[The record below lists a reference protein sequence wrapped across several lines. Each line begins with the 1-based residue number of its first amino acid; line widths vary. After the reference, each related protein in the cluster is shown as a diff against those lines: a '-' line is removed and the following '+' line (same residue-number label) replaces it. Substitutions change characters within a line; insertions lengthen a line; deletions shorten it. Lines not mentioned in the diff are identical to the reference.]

1 VKIWIVN
8 PYGALPSEGWR
19 EYRSSM
25 IAKALAS
32 KGHKV
37 IWWISDFDHRSK
49 TYRGTGDIQDPL
61 LSSGVRVVSVHASR
75 YIKNISLGRI
85 RYEESYG
92 KEFKRLALLEDPPDV
107 IVMGDPSLFFSKNV
121 LEYRNLVGSKLI
133 LDVIDLWPELF
144 AVALPKGMKILHKFL
159 FHKYYKRRRDL
170 VRACDGVIAVSRDY
184 LKIVLQGQ
192 SNLMPN
198 LVVYWGVNLHEH
210 EMSPINTELD
220 NELRAFRN
228 EFSLIAVYA
237 GTLGDAYDM
246 DIIIAAI
253 KIAKARNLRIGF
265 IVAGNGPRNDSFS
278 KLLQSH
284 SSHMKFVGVLPS
296 SDMATLYSNCDVGLM
311 TYVYGSTVAM
321 PIKFYDYLVG
331 GLAILNSLDMDVHQA
346 IIEHNVGLNYQSM
359 NADDLINKLGELV
372 SDKSKLALLKENSK
386 MLAITYDA
394 RPQYQNFSDFIERVV
409 RGEKSR
415 ASV

>member
-1 VKIWIVN
+1 MKIWIVN

-25 IAKALAS
+25 LAKALAS
-32 KGHKV
+32 RGHEV

-49 TYRGTGDIQDPL
+49 TYRKTGDIHDPL
-61 LSSGVRVVSVHASR
+61 LPAEVRVVSVHASR
-75 YIKNISLGRI
+75 YIKNISFGRI

-92 KEFKRLALLEDPPDV
+92 REFKRLALLEAPPDT

-144 AVALPKGMKILHKFL
+144 AVILPKGIRALHRLL
-159 FHKYYKRRRDL
+159 FHRFYKRRSDL
-170 VRACDGVIAVSRDY
+170 VAACDAVTAVSRDY
-184 LKIVLQGQ
+184 LKIALKNQ
-192 SNLMPN
+192 SKLIPN
-198 LVVYWGVNLHEH
+198 LVVYWGVDIHAHEI
-210 EMSPINTELD
+210 SSINSEIN
-220 NELRAFRN
+220 NELSAFR
-228 EFSLIAVYA
+228 EKFSLIAVYA

-253 KIAKARNLRIGF
+253 KIAKARNLCIGF
-265 IVAGNGPRNDSFS
+265 IVAGDGPRKESFS

-284 SSHMKFVGVLPS
+284 SSHMKFLGALPS

-311 TYVYGSTVAM
+311 TYVSGSTVAM

-331 GLAILNSLDMDVHQA
+331 GLAILNSLDRDVREA
-346 IIEHNVGLNYQSM
+346 IFECNIGSNYQPM
-359 NADDLINKLGELV
+359 NAYDLMNKLEELA
-372 SDKSKLALLKENSK
+372 SDKSKLDLYKENSK
-386 MLAITYDA
+386 ILAATYDTKS
-394 RPQYQNFSDFIERVV
+394 QYQNFSDFIERVV
-409 RGEKSR
+409 RDKKSM
-415 ASV
+415 VCV